1 MRYSKEE
8 SKMIWDQNAE
18 FWDYTM
24 GDESNDFHRE
34 RGSLQRSQN
43 S

>member
-24 GDESNDFHRE
+24 GDESNDFHRNVV
-34 RGSLQRSQN
+34 RPKVT
-43 S
+43 

>member
-18 FWDYTM
+18 FWIIQWVMNQMIFT
-24 GDESNDFHRE
+24 ETWSV
-34 RGSLQRSQN
+34 QRSQN
-43 S
+43 F

>member
-24 GDESNDFHRE
+24 DVHKSGFKYGGHGYYRY
-34 RGSLQRSQN
+34 
-43 S
+43 

>member
-1 MRYSKEE
+1 MQYSKEE
-8 SKMIWDQNAE
+8 SKMIWEQNAE

-24 GDESNDFHRE
+24 GDESNDFTE
-34 RGSLQRSQN
+34 KWFVQRSQN

>member
-24 GDESNDFHRE
+24 GDESMIFTE
-34 RGSLQRSQN
+34 TWSVQRSQN
-43 S
+43 F